1 MYIKGED
8 MNSLESIE
16 IYAKENYIPIA
27 RKQTINYMVNLFKTN
42 NYQSFL
48 EIGTAIGYTSTI
60 IALIDSSIKI
70 STIELDE
77 KRAKLAIENFN
88 DFKVNKQIEM
98 IIGDATT
105 YNFES
110 LYDVIFIDASKKR
123 NQFYLEKLSKNL
135 NTGGTIIIDNM
146 NLDDFWINANAKK
159 KQKFDQIML
168 EFKKYLLSLTEY
180 EVNIYNDIGDG
191 IAVLKKK

>member
-168 EFKKYLLSLTEY
+168 EIKEYLLSLTEY